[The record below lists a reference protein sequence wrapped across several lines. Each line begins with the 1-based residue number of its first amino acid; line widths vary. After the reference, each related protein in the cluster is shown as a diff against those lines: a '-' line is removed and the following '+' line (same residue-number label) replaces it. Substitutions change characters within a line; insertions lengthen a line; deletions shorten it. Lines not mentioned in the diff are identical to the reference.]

1 MRNCFALRRLPASSS
16 PCSLLLLRLYC
27 SLHQKAYGRSSES
40 SQASTI
46 FRSSQKVLSTALAK
60 VENLTDWTHQKI
72 EEVLRIALI
81 EDLGLKPR
89 IAFGAIRIAVTG
101 SHISPPLFESL
112 ELLGK
117 ERSIARIKAVI
128 SK

>member
-1 MRNCFALRRLPASSS
+1 MKLSEIPQMLNFLFVKNFSVDPEELPK
-16 PCSLLLLRLYC
+16 LLDD
-27 SLHQKAYGRSSES
+27 
-40 SQASTI
+40 
-46 FRSSQKVLSTALAK
+46 SSQKVLSTALAK